1 MSTAETPSAVP
12 TMTPGAGLRIAII
25 GTGMIGGV
33 HARGA
38 RAAGAEIAGVL
49 GSSPSR
55 SASAAREWGA
65 RSYRSIEELL
75 ADSPDV
81 VHICTPNATHSP
93 YAHAAIAAGRNV
105 ICEKPLGID
114 AVEARALAR
123 AARRAGV
130 VATVPFV
137 YRYHPLV
144 REIRRRRQR
153 GELGDI
159 ILAHGSYLQD
169 WLFDARAS
177 SWRVDP
183 QAGGAS
189 RAFADIGSHWCDL
202 VEFVSGERLT
212 SASAVMTIAH
222 ARRPTS
228 TGPSFGAVSDGATQP
243 VRTEDAASVLFRTA
257 QGATASV
264 VVSQVSAGRK
274 NRLWFELDGT
284 RGSAVFDQENP
295 ETAWFGDA
303 DGVRIV
309 RRGEGSTSP
318 EQRRLNV
325 FPAGHVQGW
334 GDAFAAFI
342 ADTYSAVRGETP
354 EGLPTFDDGVRAA
367 QVVDAVVR
375 SAASEGWSDIG

>member
-1 MSTAETPSAVP
+1 MITADTRSA
-12 TMTPGAGLRIAII
+12 MLPGAGLRVAII

-38 RAAGAEIAGVL
+38 RAAGADIAGVL

-55 SASAAREWGA
+55 SASAGREWGA
-65 RSYRSIEELL
+65 GSYDSLDELL

-81 VHICTPNATHSP
+81 VHVCTPNATHSH
-93 YAHAAIAAGRNV
+93 YAHAAIAAGSSV
-105 ICEKPLGID
+105 ICEKPLGLD
-114 AVEARALAR
+114 AGEARALAD

-144 REIRRRRQR
+144 REIRTRRQR

-159 ILAHGSYLQD
+159 VLAHGSYLQD
-169 WLFDARAS
+169 WVFDARAS

-183 QAGGAS
+183 QAGGES

-212 SASAVMTIAH
+212 AASAQLTIAH
-222 ARRPTS
+222 SRRPAP
-228 TGPSFGAVSDGATQP
+228 TGPSFGAVSEGATHP

-257 QGATASV
+257 QGAAASV

-295 ETAWFGDA
+295 ETVWFGDA
-303 DGVRIV
+303 DGFRVV
-309 RRGEGSTSP
+309 RRGEGSTSA
-318 EQRRLNV
+318 QQGRLNV
-325 FPAGHVQGW
+325 YPAGHVQGW

-342 ADTYSAVRGETP
+342 ADTYRAVRGERP
-354 EGLPTFDDGVRAA
+354 EGLPTFDDGVRSAEI
-367 QVVDAVVR
+367 VDAVIR
-375 SAASEGWSDIG
+375 SAASAAWSDIG